1 MAYFEEFKKTEK
13 GAGMKKMRKTPFKKN
28 VTVCFF
34 GTYDRNFTSNKI
46 IYNGLI
52 KNGAEVVVVNSH
64 TPVTRLDSEKDASIF
79 QILRRI
85 LRKYKIFVEISKN
98 IKGIKKSD
106 AIYVGYPGH
115 VDVVLG
121 FILAKIFNKKLVF
134 NPLVIIYTGLTEEQ
148 RIIKKGSLVANIIK
162 FGESLIYKSCD
173 LVLADTPFQ
182 KEHLN
187 KEFGVGKDK
196 IRVLPIGADDKVYPF
211 APKVGNDPNFNVVYY
226 GLFSPIH
233 GVEYLIK
240 AAKLLEKQ
248 KDIKFL
254 LVGNGNTFQ
263 KDFDLAKKLKV
274 KNVIFYKD
282 LTEKDAFDTLR
293 KADVFLGFLAD
304 HPVGKRVVPNKVYQG
319 LALGKTVLTA
329 YSPAIEGVLT
339 DKKNVYLCKAD
350 NPVSVSEAILDL
362 RNNPGK
368 NKSISKNGHKLF
380 IDSFTPK
387 SIGRDLIKY
396 LREVI

>member
-1 MAYFEEFKKTEK
+1 
-13 GAGMKKMRKTPFKKN
+13 MKRI
-28 VTVCFF
+28 TVCFF
-34 GTYDRNFTSNKI
+34 GSYDRNFTSNKI

-52 KNGAEVVVVNSH
+52 KNGAEVVIVNSH
-64 TPVTRLDSEKDASIF
+64 TPVTRLDSEKDASF
-79 QILRRI
+79 FNFVRRI
-85 LRKYKIFVEISKN
+85 LRKYKIITEVIKN
-98 IKGIKKSD
+98 IGGIKRSD
-106 AIYVGYPGH
+106 VIYVGYPGH
-115 VDVVLG
+115 VDVLPA
-121 FILAKIFNKKLVF
+121 FLLAKIFNKKLVF
-134 NPLVIIYTGLTEEQ
+134 NPLIIIYTGLTEEQ
-148 RIIKKGSLVANIIK
+148 KIVKKNSLFAKFVK
-162 FGESLIYKSCD
+162 FGETLIYKSCD
-173 LVLADTPFQ
+173 LVVADTPFQ

-187 KEFGVGKDK
+187 KEFGVSKDK

-211 APKVGNDPNFNVVYY
+211 APKVGSDPNFNVVYY

-263 KDFDLAKKLKV
+263 KDFDLAKRLKV

-282 LTEKDAFDTLR
+282 MMEKDAFDTLR
-293 KADVFLGFLAD
+293 KADVFLGFLAE

-339 DKKNVYLCKAD
+339 DQKNVYLCKAD

-368 NKSISKNGHKLF
+368 NKLISKNGHKLF

-396 LREVI
+396 LKEII